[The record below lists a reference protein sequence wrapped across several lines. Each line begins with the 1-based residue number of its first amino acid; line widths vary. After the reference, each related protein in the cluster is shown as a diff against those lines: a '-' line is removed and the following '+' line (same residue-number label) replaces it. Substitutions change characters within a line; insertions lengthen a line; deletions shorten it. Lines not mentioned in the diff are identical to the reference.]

1 MSKFFVSAV
10 IVAAGNSSR
19 MGLSKSKQFI
29 DLLGEPV
36 ISRTLNAFEKSP
48 VIDSVVVVCREVDR
62 AEIEKIINEKG
73 YKKVRA
79 LTGGGAE
86 RADSVKNGIAECD
99 ERTTHYAIHD
109 GARPLISGEDI
120 TAVVNE
126 AFKCGAAALGTY
138 VTDTIKVVN
147 ENNEIVSTPARSE
160 LRAVQTPQVFEKE
173 LYLRALENAVNNN
186 EPVTDDCKL
195 IESLGEKVRI
205 VLGSETNIKLTTQND
220 IKIAKAIL
228 GCRI

>member
-1 MSKFFVSAV
+1 MSAV

-19 MGLSKSKQFI
+19 MGLGKSKQFI

-62 AEIEKIINEKG
+62 TEIENIINEKG

-160 LRAVQTPQVFEKE
+160 LRAVQTPQVFYKE
-173 LYLRALENAVNNN
+173 QYIQAYKTALQNKHDF
-186 EPVTDDCKL
+186 TDDCQL
-195 IESLGEKVRI
+195 IESIGEKVHI
-205 VLGSETNIKLTTQND
+205 TIGNYENIKITTPED
-220 IKIAKAIL
+220 ITIARAL
-228 GCRI
+228 LHLY

>member
-1 MSKFFVSAV
+1 MDKYFVSAV

-36 ISRTLNAFEKSP
+36 ISRTLNAFEKSE
-48 VIDSVVVVCREVDR
+48 VVDSVVVVCRDVDR
-62 AEIEKIINEKG
+62 AEIEKIISEKG

-79 LTGGGAE
+79 LTNGGAE
-86 RADSVKNGIAECD
+86 RADSVKNGIAVCD
-99 ERTTHYAIHD
+99 DRTTHYAIHD
-109 GARPLISGEDI
+109 GARPLVSREDI
-120 TAVVNE
+120 SRVVFE

-147 ENNEIVSTPARSE
+147 DKDEIVSTPVRSE

-173 LYLRALENAVNNN
+173 LYLRALENACENN

-195 IESLGEKVRI
+195 VENLGEKVRI
-205 VLGSETNIKLTTQND
+205 VIGSENNIKLTTQND
-220 IKIAKAIL
+220 IKLAQAVL
-228 GCRI
+228 SGN